1 MAIKLVIKKTLLSL
15 LLISSFLSFGCGQKG
30 ELFIP
35 DSLVQQ
41 SK

>member
-1 MAIKLVIKKTLLSL
+1 METKLVIKKTILSL
-15 LLISSFLSFGCGQKG
+15 VLIGGFFSFGCGQKG

-35 DSLVQQ
+35 DSAVQQ